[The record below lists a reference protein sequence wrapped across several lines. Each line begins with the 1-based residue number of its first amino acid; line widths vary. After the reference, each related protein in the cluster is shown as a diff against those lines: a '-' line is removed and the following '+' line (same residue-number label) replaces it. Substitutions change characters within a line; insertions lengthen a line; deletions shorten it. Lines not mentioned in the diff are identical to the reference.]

1 MSRQETQR
9 NSLYREFFQREY
21 APACR
26 YALSL
31 LGDAHEAEDAVQEVF
46 VKLWEQKPELLGTDG
61 IKYYLLTSVRNKC
74 ISVLR
79 TRKGR
84 TVVFTEQSPDGAEEH
99 ITEIQHRENATAQE
113 RKLAD
118 ALSQLPPACKDVFL
132 MVKLHGL
139 SYKQAA
145 EQLEI
150 SVKTV
155 ENQMGK
161 ALRIFRDYAQKVSMV
176 AYLFTFL
183 TPGL

>member
-1 MSRQETQR
+1 MTNNEMQR
-9 NSLYREFFQREY
+9 SALYKEFFKREY
-21 APACR
+21 APSCR

-46 VKLWEQKPELLGTDG
+46 VKLWEQKPELLGTEG
-61 IKYYLLTSVRNKC
+61 IKFYLITSVRNKC
-74 ISVLR
+74 ISILR

-84 TVVFTEQSPDGAEEH
+84 TVVFAEQAPEHSDEPVTEM
-99 ITEIQHRENATAQE
+99 QHRENAETQE
-113 RKLAD
+113 RKIAD
-118 ALSQLPPACKDVFL
+118 ALSQLPPACKEVFL

-155 ENQMGK
+155 ENHMGK
-161 ALRIFRDYAQKVSMV
+161 ALKIFREYAQKVSLV
-176 AYLFTFL
+176 VYLMTFL
-183 TPGL
+183 KPGL